1 MIEAQY
7 EWVEGQIDSEAQQTL
22 MDTIEMPELLA
33 NQLVQRGITT
43 PEEAIAF
50 LQPNLEQL
58 YDPAEMFGMDVA
70 VERIWQ
76 AIDAG
81 EKIVVYGDY
90 DVDGMTSTAIMT
102 WALELMGADVS
113 YFVPSRFTE
122 GYGPNLAKYQEL
134 AENGMQLLVTVD
146 NGVSGAAEVNWLQDN
161 GIDVIV
167 TDHHE
172 LPEVLPQAVAVV
184 HPQHPEGDYP
194 FKNLSGAGVAFK
206 VASALLEAPA
216 DDMLDLA
223 ALGTVADVMPLLD
236 ENRAIV
242 ALGLAQLREE
252 PRLGLDEMLRVAGS
266 DINQADAGTIGFTIG
281 PRLNAIGRLAD
292 PTLGVKLLLTE
303 DEQEAAEIVAEVEEL
318 NKQRQVLV
326 ENITTQAIEQADAM
340 TDPVLVVAGENW
352 HEGVLGIVA
361 SRLVDRYNKPS
372 IVLSEENGRLK
383 GSARSMPAFDL
394 FSALDPHRE
403 LFIGFGGHAGAAGM
417 TLSVDMI
424 DDLRR
429 VLNEAAKTQ
438 AIEDAGK
445 AELMVAQK
453 VQLSD
458 FTRETYDIL
467 QMLAPFGEGNLEPQF
482 EVDLIGI
489 DNPKTMSDG
498 KHLRFT
504 AQTPMGNLPV
514 VGFGFGH
521 LATELGGRFDTIKIV
536 GTMSENTF
544 RGSTTYQL
552 MLKDIQA
559 NGAAVFD
566 WRTSKL
572 TREAVSHPGTYV
584 FFNENIQKQMTG
596 RLGAAAE
603 AVSFEDVFSKTMV
616 DTLILADM
624 PTSLEQLSEV
634 LQFVPARKVGAIF
647 YSLEQ
652 AYLQSVPQK
661 TDFAKVYRF
670 TQGHQNVNLSGQFQQ
685 VADHLQMKPQMLKL
699 IFKMFLEVEFV
710 KIENGF
716 LNPIADPANVDL
728 TQTNAYRAFM
738 AQRELEKQ
746 LIYSTTAEL
755 DQLLAKLSQQEN

>member
-7 EWVEGQIDSEAQQTL
+7 DWVMGQPNEALKQDL

-33 NQLVQRGITT
+33 NQLIQRGITT
-43 PEEAIAF
+43 PEEAVAF
-50 LQPNLEQL
+50 LQPTIDQL
-58 YDPAEMFGMDVA
+58 HDATELFGMDVA
-70 VERIWQ
+70 IERIWQ

-113 YFVPSRFTE
+113 YFVPSRFTQ

-134 AENGMQLLVTVD
+134 AEEGMQLLVTVD
-146 NGVSGAAEVNWLQDN
+146 NGVSGATEVAWLQEQ

-172 LPEVLPQAVAVV
+172 LPAELPQAVAVV
-184 HPQHPEGDYP
+184 HPQHPEGNYP
-194 FKNLSGAGVAFK
+194 FKHLSGAGVAFK

-216 DDMLDLA
+216 DEMLDLA
-223 ALGTVADVMPLLD
+223 ALGTVADVMPLKD
-236 ENRAIV
+236 ENRALV

-252 PRLGLDEMLRVAGS
+252 PRLGLAEMLRVAGA
-266 DINQADAGTIGFTIG
+266 DVNKADAGTIGFTIG

-292 PTLGVKLLLTE
+292 PTLGVRLLLTE
-303 DEQEAAEIVAEVEEL
+303 DEQEAAEIVVEVEEL
-318 NKQRQVLV
+318 NKQRQGLV
-326 ENITTQAIEQADAM
+326 ETITAEAITQADAM
-340 TDPVLVVAGENW
+340 DDAVIVVTGENW

-361 SRLVDRYNKPS
+361 SRLVDRYNKPA
-372 IVLSEENGRLK
+372 IVLSEEAGRLK
-383 GSARSMPAFDL
+383 GSARSIAAFDL
-394 FSALDPHRE
+394 FAALDQNRE

-417 TLSVDMI
+417 SLVTENLTA
-424 DDLRR
+424 LRD
-429 VLNEAAKTQ
+429 VLNGAAKTQ
-438 AIEDAGK
+438 AIQDAGK
-445 AELMVAQK
+445 AEIQIAQK
-453 VQLSD
+453 AQLSD
-458 FTRETYDIL
+458 FTRETYDML
-467 QMLAPFGEGNLEPQF
+467 QMLAPFGEGNPEPQF
-482 EVDLIGI
+482 EVDLIGV
-489 DNPKTMSDG
+489 DNPKTMSEG

-504 AQTPMGNLPV
+504 AQTALGNLPV
-514 VGFGFGH
+514 VGFGFGP
-521 LATELGGRFDTIKIV
+521 LATELAGRFDTIKIV

-552 MLKDIQA
+552 MLKDVQA
-559 NGAAVFD
+559 TGAAIFD

-572 TREAVSHPGTYV
+572 TPEAVSHPGTYV
-584 FFNENIQKQMTG
+584 FFNANIQKQMTG

-603 AVSFEDVFSKTMV
+603 AVSFDDVFSKTRV

-652 AYLQSVPQK
+652 AYLQSIPQK

-670 TQGHQNVNLSGQFQQ
+670 TQGHQSVNLSGQFQQ

-699 IFKMFLEVEFV
+699 IFKVFLEVEFV

-716 LNPIADPANVDL
+716 LSPIVEPANVDL
-728 TQTNAYRAFM
+728 TQTKAYRAFM